1 MPRSTPTMNQ
11 IVNPLLFK
19 EIMRTQPQTI
29 IQRLEADNSRLAK
42 EAILKE
48 AMEEGLDEFFEG
60 LRMGLDKLY
69 TFGVKQVPVK
79 EEDAGQGLSWTN
91 FVELA
96 TALYRRELTGHAAR
110 DAIQLAMGVA
120 TKEQW
125 NDWYRRILI
134 KDMRAGFGE
143 KSVNTVAKKA
153 KKLNY
158 AVPVFECMLAHDG
171 ANHEAKITGKK
182 LVEPKLD
189 GVRVLTVVDFESRTV
204 QMYSRNGK
212 ELNNFPHVVKA
223 FEDNLDNFG
232 RSYVFD
238 GEIVSKSFQDLMTQV
253 HRKDNVEA
261 SDARLMLFDVIPL
274 VEFKQGQSVMGQRRR
289 SAFLKANFSK
299 IFSDAGCIEIVAQKE
314 FDLDVFT
321 DEIEFKD
328 YNKAAVAAGY
338 EGIMIKDPEGKWEG
352 KRSVAWLK
360 QKPFIEVSLA
370 VTAVEEGTGRNVGKL
385 GAIVCEGIDDGKK
398 IVVNVGSGFTDEQRA
413 EFWEAKDSLIDQI
426 VEVRADA
433 ATRSQDSETT
443 WSLRFP
449 RFLRF
454 RGFTKGEKI

>member
-1 MPRSTPTMNQ
+1 
-11 IVNPLLFK
+11 
-19 EIMRTQPQTI
+19 MRTQPEAI

-42 EAILKE
+42 EAILAE
-48 AMEEGLDEFFEG
+48 AMNEGLDEFFEG

-69 TFGVKQVPVK
+69 TFGVKQVPIK

-91 FVELA
+91 FLELA

-120 TKEQW
+120 TQAQW

-143 KSVNTVAKKA
+143 KSVNTVAKKQ
-153 KKLNY
+153 KKVQY

-189 GVRVLTVVDFESRTV
+189 GVRVITVVDFESRTV

-223 FEDNLDNFG
+223 FEDNLDNFA

-238 GEIVSKSFQDLMTQV
+238 GEIVSKSFQALMTQV

-261 SDARLMLFDVIPL
+261 SDARLMLFDMLPL
-274 VEFKQGQSVMGQRRR
+274 SEFKQGQSVMGQRRR
-289 SAFLKANFSK
+289 TAFLKSNFSK
-299 IFSDAGCIEIVAQKE
+299 IFSDSGCIEIVEQRE

-370 VTAVEEGTGRNVGKL
+370 VVSVEEGTGRNVGKL
-385 GAIVCEGIDDGKK
+385 GAVVCEGEDDGKK

-413 EFWEAKDSLIDQI
+413 EFWEAKDSLIGQV

-433 ATRSQDSETT
+433 ATRSQDSEDT

>member
-1 MPRSTPTMNQ
+1 
-11 IVNPLLFK
+11 
-19 EIMRTQPQTI
+19 
-29 IQRLEADNSRLAK
+29 
-42 EAILKE
+42 
-48 AMEEGLDEFFEG
+48 
-60 LRMGLDKLY
+60 
-69 TFGVKQVPVK
+69 
-79 EEDAGQGLSWTN
+79 
-91 FVELA
+91 
-96 TALYRRELTGHAAR
+96 
-110 DAIQLAMGVA
+110 
-120 TKEQW
+120 
-125 NDWYRRILI
+125 
-134 KDMRAGFGE
+134 
-143 KSVNTVAKKA
+143 
-153 KKLNY
+153 
-158 AVPVFECMLAHDG
+158 MLAHDG

-189 GVRVLTVVDFESRTV
+189 GVRVLTVVDYESRTV

-212 ELNNFPHVVKA
+212 ELNNFPHVVQA
-223 FEDNLDNFG
+223 FELNLDNFA

-261 SDARLMLFDVIPL
+261 SDARLMLFDVLPL
-274 VEFKQGQSVMGQRRR
+274 SEFKQGQSVMGQRRR
-289 SAFLKANFSK
+289 SAFLKGNFSE
-299 IFSDAGCIEIVAQKE
+299 IFAQAGCVEIVAQRE

-328 YNKAAVAAGY
+328 YNKAAVDAGY

-370 VTAVEEGTGRNVGKL
+370 VTSVEEGTGRNVGKL
-385 GAIVCEGIDDGKK
+385 GAIVCEGLDDGKR

-413 EFWEAKDSLIDQI
+413 EFWQAQDTVIGQV

-433 ATRSQDSETT
+433 ATRSQDSEDV

-454 RGFTKGEKI
+454 RGFVKGEKI